1 MRISDWSSDVCS
13 SDLLVL
19 QALDLVVDLL
29 QRPGRLQHVLAVV
42 RGIEHGERSDR
53 LDRRKCEVRRQT
65 GGTEVALHG
74 WSPGL
79 VGKSRSRSAAQSR
92 HLVRSP
98 ASAKLSGPASMS
110 TRTMSDGKGGG

>member
-13 SDLLVL
+13 SDLL
-19 QALDLVVDLL
+19 
-29 QRPGRLQHVLAVV
+29 QRSGRLQHVLAVV

-74 WSPGL
+74 WSPWL
-79 VGKSRSRSAAQSR
+79 VGKSRSRSAAQSSP
-92 HLVRSP
+92 LVRSQS
-98 ASAKLSGPASMS
+98 SAKLSGPSSMS
-110 TRTMSDGKGGG
+110 TRTLSDCSAAAETPQKA